1 MDGDVEGT
9 LEFEYLSS
17 STEYDI
23 FIVAVDA
30 AGNSSD
36 VIKLTVATKAGPV
49 MPALAWVARDGA
61 VDKGITLQASGL
73 DPAKLAA
80 GLYVCQLKYYDEE
93 GDEFSVSTEMNVS
106 FLPYDICQAMAFMP
120 EGTAAVK
127 AQICERG
134 GANQTIPVSDFS
146 KALTL
151 TYTESATLVESFTY
165 DGGSGQYTVTFSGQ
179 PDTSRPHTL
188 YVRYL
193 RSGVPNYLKIP
204 GVFPEKPLTFTI
216 PSPDLQSSITV
227 CEITGASVGA
237 GGEASLTVARQADI
251 PLTENKS

>member
-1 MDGDVEGT
+1 
-9 LEFEYLSS
+9 
-17 STEYDI
+17 
-23 FIVAVDA
+23 
-30 AGNSSD
+30 
-36 VIKLTVATKAGPV
+36 
-49 MPALAWVARDGA
+49 
-61 VDKGITLQASGL
+61 
-73 DPAKLAA
+73 
-80 GLYVCQLKYYDEE
+80 
-93 GDEFSVSTEMNVS
+93 
-106 FLPYDICQAMAFMP
+106 
-120 EGTAAVK
+120 
-127 AQICERG
+127 
-134 GANQTIPVSDFS
+134 
-146 KALTL
+146 
-151 TYTESATLVESFTY
+151 VESFTY